1 MPNLD
6 TFIANIDAIT
16 TELKNIDNKTFTLEE
31 LMTDDFI
38 KNHTPFFS
46 FDNFLDKAPF
56 EVNRY
61 EDIENNIIEF
71 NLYVSSVSEFEN
83 WDEMVEE
90 ALLSLLTL
98 PE

>member
-6 TFIANIDAIT
+6 TLIASIDDIT

-31 LMTDDFI
+31 FMTDDFI
-38 KNHTPFFS
+38 KNHTPFIS

-56 EVNRY
+56 EINIY

>member
-6 TFIANIDAIT
+6 TLIASIDDIT

-46 FDNFLDKAPF
+46 FDNLFNCSFCRVVKPTKKGLLYFKL
-56 EVNRY
+56 NCL
-61 EDIENNIIEF
+61 NIFFVFGAI
-71 NLYVSSVSEFEN
+71 L
-83 WDEMVEE
+83 
-90 ALLSLLTL
+90 ALS
-98 PE
+98 

>member
-6 TFIANIDAIT
+6 TLIASIDDIT

-38 KNHTPFFS
+38 KNHTPFIS

-56 EVNRY
+56 EINIY

>member
-56 EVNRY
+56 EINIY

>member
-6 TFIANIDAIT
+6 TLIASIDDIT

-56 EVNRY
+56 EVNKY

>member
-56 EVNRY
+56 EINIY
-61 EDIENNIIEF
+61 EDIENNIVEF